1 MRPIVA
7 RLFRPAAA
15 LLAALA
21 VGFVF
26 LLLSGKDAL
35 QAYEVLLTAPI
46 TRLARAGRWLEASS
60 VYILAGLAILTPYR
74 ARMLNFGLVAQ
85 TAAGA
90 VAAYATFV
98 LVQWPDPLALIAASL
113 AAAVAGALVAC
124 IPGWLK
130 AYLGANEILTGLMLN
145 PIVDGLLA
153 IGVDPLFRL
162 VGWLGAARTQ
172 ERGEAFGFA
181 KIADISML
189 DTGTL
194 HTGLL
199 LTPLACLAIWLLF
212 SRTPLGYEI
221 RMAGASENFA
231 RYGGIPV
238 RRAIVLA
245 FALGGACAG
254 LAGAHMALGHP
265 GDLYIATQGLTFDGI
280 TVALIAQANPLAAP
294 VAGLLYGYLVVGADY
309 MEIRTST
316 GQELI
321 RIVQGLVVLF
331 AIVRVWRIQSARGHA
346 RKRDRDGGKHANG

>member
-1 MRPIVA
+1 MRPIVSH
-7 RLFRPAAA
+7 LFRPATA
-15 LLAALA
+15 LFAALA

-35 QAYEVLLTAPI
+35 QAYEVLLTAPV

-60 VYILAGLAILTPYR
+60 VYILAGLSILAPYR
-74 ARMLNFGLVAQ
+74 ARLLNFSLVAQ

-90 VAAYATFV
+90 LAAYVTFV
-98 LVQWPDPLALIAASL
+98 LVQWPDTLALIAASI
-113 AAAVAGALVAC
+113 AAALAGALIAC

-145 PIVDGLLA
+145 PIVDGLIA
-153 IGVDPLFRL
+153 IGIDPLFRL
-162 VGWLGAARTQ
+162 VGWLGAARIQ
-172 ERGEAFGFA
+172 ERGEPFGFA
-181 KIADISML
+181 KIADISAL

-194 HTGLL
+194 HTGVL
-199 LTPLACLAIWLLF
+199 LTPLACIAIWLLF

-221 RMAGASENFA
+221 RMAGASEKFA

-238 RRAIVLA
+238 RRSIVLA

-280 TVALIAQANPLAAP
+280 TVALIAQANPVAAP

-309 MEIRTST
+309 MEIRTSS

-321 RIVQGLVVLF
+321 RVIQGLVVLF
-331 AIVRVWRIQSARGHA
+331 AIVRVWRIQSTRGHA
-346 RKRDRDGGKHANG
+346 RKSGRDRDGRRDG